1 MITNLPPLTKK
12 DLKEFNQVEAQG
24 WIINSA
30 IKIEEYLNYI
40 IFQYFDPKR
49 PKLFRSHILNSS
61 IMSFGSKLKVLNA
74 ILDYSKETNSLIS
87 KIQKLMAIRNA
98 FAHNNTRNNLKF
110 NLYNGGESKAK
121 LWTEDTINV
130 MNSQGKIIAKNNYD
144 YMIEFLE
151 LYEYVEPI
159 LKKILE
165 DLVNLAKSKF
175 GQFPLGIPL

>member
-30 IKIEEYLNYI
+30 IKIEEYLDYI

-49 PKLFRSHILNSS
+49 PKFFRSHVLNSS

-87 KIQKLMAIRNA
+87 NIQKIAAIRNA
-98 FAHNNTRNNLKF
+98 FAHNNIKHSLKF
-110 NLYNGGESKAK
+110 NLENNGEYKTK
-121 LWTEDTINV
+121 LWAEDIINV
-130 MNSQGKIIAKNNYD
+130 MNSQGKIIAKNNFE
-144 YMIEFLE
+144 YMIEFLK
-151 LYEYVEPI
+151 LYEEVEPI

-165 DLVNLAKSKF
+165 GLVNLAKSQNEKV
-175 GQFPLGIPL
+175 Q